1 MNILETITE
10 RTKERIR
17 EEKKQISINEI
28 RKKAEEKAS
37 SDTTKFA
44 FEQALCAEGLSFI
57 CEAKKASPSKGLIA
71 PDFPYVQIAQDYEAG
86 GAAAISCLTEPFW
99 FQGSDRY
106 LEEIV
111 QKVSIPVLRKDFTCD
126 EYMIYQAKAMGAA
139 AVLLI
144 CSCLDVMR

>member
-57 CEAKKASPSKGLIA
+57 
-71 PDFPYVQIAQDYEAG
+71 
-86 GAAAISCLTEPFW
+86 
-99 FQGSDRY
+99 
-106 LEEIV
+106 
-111 QKVSIPVLRKDFTCD
+111 
-126 EYMIYQAKAMGAA
+126 
-139 AVLLI
+139 
-144 CSCLDVMR
+144 